1 MLSCFFGRF
10 AVWKFDQRNSKIFQ
24 IDPCLLSFHL
34 IILQILE
41 QENVAQ
47 HTLDFIHPHDVTE
60 VASVTTVPKKN
71 AKCWQ
76 DVGNLVQYQ
85 INVDTYICIYIHMD
99 VSENSGTP
107 IFGNTHI

>member
-1 MLSCFFGRF
+1 M
-10 AVWKFDQRNSKIFQ
+10 
-24 IDPCLLSFHL
+24 

-85 INVDTYICIYIHMD
+85 INVDTYICIYIHIWMFPKI
-99 VSENSGTP
+99 VVPLFLETP
-107 IFGNTHI
+107 IYDIVLGMIRSESVR